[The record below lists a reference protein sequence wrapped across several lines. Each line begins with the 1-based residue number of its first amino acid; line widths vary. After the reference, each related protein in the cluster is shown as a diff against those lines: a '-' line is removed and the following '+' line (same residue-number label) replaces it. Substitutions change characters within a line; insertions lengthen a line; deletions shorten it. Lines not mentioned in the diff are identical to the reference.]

1 MQAIILVLGAKILIN
16 LHQPLNLFFGA
27 QYLEH
32 FLLVAKNIV
41 FHETKQFVIAG
52 TFTGLKEGVESR
64 FQAFELSCPRKDKTD
79 GQSNVDDDF
88 PGPRRADKLL
98 ALRKGFPIRSVM
110 VCPVIIGSH
119 TKEIV
124 ESIESFFIRD
134 FIPRRCENLLIG
146 PHEVCKHSRFF
157 MTNDQ
162 MGQARNASVGII
174 GRTDGAETPVLFRQ
188 GRTGNPFPVSLP
200 YWPEFTEPGFFSASL
215 SIKPEMPKSRAW

>member
-16 LHQPLNLFFGA
+16 LHQPPSLFFGA

-32 FLLVAKNIV
+32 FLPVAKNTV
-41 FHETKQFVIAG
+41 FHKTKQFVIAG
-52 TFTGLKEGVESR
+52 FLAGLKEGVESL
-64 FQAFELSCPRKDKTD
+64 FQIYELSCPRKYKTD
-79 GQSNVDDDF
+79 GQANVNDNF

-98 ALRKGFPIRSVM
+98 VLRKGFPIRSVM
-110 VCPVIIGSH
+110 VCLVIICGH

-124 ESIESFFIRD
+124 KGIESFFIRN
-134 FIPRRCENLLIG
+134 FTSGRCENLLIG

-174 GRTDGAETPVLFRQ
+174 CRTDGAETPVLFRQ
-188 GRTGNPFPVSLP
+188 G
-200 YWPEFTEPGFFSASL
+200 
-215 SIKPEMPKSRAW
+215 

>member
-1 MQAIILVLGAKILIN
+1 MKAIL
-16 LHQPLNLFFGA
+16 PFP
-27 QYLEH
+27 LEH
-32 FLLVAKNIV
+32 FLPVAKNIV
-41 FHETKQFVIAG
+41 FHKTKQFVIAG
-52 TFTGLKEGVESR
+52 FLAGLKEGVESR
-64 FQAFELSCPRKDKTD
+64 FQVFELSCPRKDKTD

-146 PHEVCKHSRFF
+146 PHEVCKHSCFF
-157 MTNDQ
+157 VANDQ
-162 MGQARNASVGII
+162 MGQARKPPVRII
-174 GRTDGAETPVLFRQ
+174 SLTDRAETP
-188 GRTGNPFPVSLP
+188 S
-200 YWPEFTEPGFFSASL
+200 FFVRN
-215 SIKPEMPKSRAW
+215 ERGTRSR